1 MSNVDSLVEKWVEEG
16 LKHALID
23 VDNTLVKAN
32 ITELYFLLKRNRM
45 QRRWQWYLWCAYFA
59 VAWAPLYMMLDALN
73 REWFQRAF
81 YKRYHEF
88 SIEQIEAGAE
98 QLYRQKCQHSLIVPT
113 DQLIKCLRQ
122 HHISITLLSTN
133 IDPMVRR
140 FASHYGVDYTCLRV
154 DNHGSCTQVNLET
167 LRDFKYRYAASYPSS
182 SLLAVA
188 DSKHDLPV
196 LQQAAFA
203 VVISNRR
210 SSWMRRIGR
219 TYTLFPRE
227 CIHSTSP

>member
-1 MSNVDSLVEKWVEEG
+1 MDHVASQVRNWVENG

-32 ITELYFLLKRNRM
+32 ITELYFALKRNRI
-45 QRRWQWYLWCAYFA
+45 QRRWHWFLWCVYFA
-59 VAWAPLYMMLDALN
+59 VAWAPLYIVLDAWN

-88 SIEQIEAGAE
+88 SIEQIEAEAE
-98 QLYRQKCQHSLIVPT
+98 RLFQQKCQHSLISHT
-113 DQLIKCLRQ
+113 DQLIQCLLQ
-122 HHISITLLSTN
+122 HQVSITLLSTN
-133 IDPMVRR
+133 IEPMVKR
-140 FASHYGVDYTCLRV
+140 FASRYGIEYACLRV
-154 DNHGSCTQVNLET
+154 DRHGPCAQVNLEN
-167 LRDFKYRYAASYPSS
+167 LRDFKYRCAVSYPSS

-196 LQQAAFA
+196 LQQATFA

-210 SSWMRRIGR
+210 SPWMRRIGGP
-219 TYTLFPRE
+219 YTLLPRE
-227 CIHSTSP
+227 CLRRSTS